1 MASSCSFAEGAKRLG
16 DDGGV
21 TAMKIDVADH
31 DVDVRQ
37 HISHPLTRWP
47 RDMQC
52 CSKKDMPRMTEECG
66 RCSPDSTSLRNKY
79 YPLVSLLVSLRQ
91 LVWIFRVYV
100 LSMEL
105 AREFRPFLVRAHPDV
120 LRSKDRVFGS
130 K

>member
-1 MASSCSFAEGAKRLG
+1 MADR
-16 DDGGV
+16 
-21 TAMKIDVADH
+21 

-47 RDMQC
+47 RDVQC
-52 CSKKDMPRMTEECG
+52 CSMGDMPRMTEVCG
-66 RCSPDSTSLRNKY
+66 RCSPDSTSARNKFSF
-79 YPLVSLLVSLRQ
+79 PRSTSLLRQ
-91 LVWIFRVYV
+91 LGWIVKVYV
-100 LSMEL
+100 LSKKL